1 MNSNFSRIV
10 IFGIFCVVLAC
21 SSGATFAAP
30 TDACSLLTQDQ
41 VSTILGVKVG
51 AGKSSLAKIC
61 EWTAEGQSGPK
72 AIKVTVTIQTP
83 PAFAYAKAPAANG
96 ITKTPVSGVGD
107 DAISGTM
114 PNVATTLTVKKGDF
128 YFAVH
133 IYPYSDGDDIK
144 TKEKNIALK
153 ILAAQ

>member
-1 MNSNFSRIV
+1 VNSKYLRSF
-10 IFGIFCVVLAC
+10 IFGIFCVVLIC
-21 SSGATFAAP
+21 SSRATFAAP

-61 EWTAEGQSGPK
+61 EWTAEGQSGSK
-72 AIKVTVTIQTP
+72 AVKVSVTIQTP
-83 PAFAYAKAPAANG
+83 QAFAYAKAPAGNG

-107 DAISGTM
+107 EAVSGTM
-114 PNVATTLTVKKGDF
+114 PNVATTLTVRKGDF

-133 IYPYSDGDDIK
+133 IYPFSDGDDIK
-144 TKEKNIALK
+144 TKEKNIALQ
-153 ILAAQ
+153 ILAAH